1 MACLFPNIA
10 MTYGKNATL
19 TLSILSVL
27 FVVFLTTYVYKYYG
41 YQIRT
46 LSSWSRR
53 DTDHVQLTYEY
64 VTRTAKACESGR
76 NRTSVLIGVVSS
88 ADHFQ
93 SRAAIRETWG
103 GTAVKMGFLVV
114 FLLGTPSDQE
124 VQRNV
129 LAEQNAYGDIIQ
141 GDFMDTYRNL
151 TYKTVMLIRW
161 ARRNCVSVEFV
172 LKIDD
177 DMLLGVWDFAI
188 VLNSL
193 RTSQRSMWGYLYSG
207 FPYVPVRDVKSKWY
221 VSRLEYASDT
231 YPDFLSGTGYLI
243 SGDVISALE
252 EFTHD
257 QGFFPLEDV
266 YLTAILAERANVSR
280 LSLEGFS
287 SKHVPYNQPC
297 STPRV
302 VTSHKWRPDEL
313 RRAWTLIVSRLDFDK
328 CLGINKSQMVS

>member
-1 MACLFPNIA
+1 

-188 VLNSL
+188 VVNSL

-207 FPYVPVRDVKSKWY
+207 FPLRTRAGREVK
-221 VSRLEYASDT
+221 V
-231 YPDFLSGTGYLI
+231 GYLI
-243 SGDVISALE
+243 SGDVISTLE

-287 SKHVPYNQPC
+287 NKHVPYNQPC

-302 VTSHKWRPDEL
+302 VTSHKWSPDEL